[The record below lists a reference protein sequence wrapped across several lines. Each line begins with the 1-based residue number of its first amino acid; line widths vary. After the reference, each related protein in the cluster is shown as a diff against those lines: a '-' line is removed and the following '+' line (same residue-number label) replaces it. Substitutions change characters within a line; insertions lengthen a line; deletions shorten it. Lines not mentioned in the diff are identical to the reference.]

1 MTRLFIVISLF
12 MAFLF
17 SCKDKTSKKGKEE
30 TISTKGTAQ
39 TVASNKDSVLLR
51 LTIDILKEIK
61 NKNYSA
67 FANFIDPTSGI
78 RFSPYG
84 FIDTASHVVFSKE
97 KFVEQITR
105 AKQNKILWGEFDGS
119 GDPINM
125 TLNEYM
131 QKFVYDVD
139 FAKPEKQKVNDFI
152 GGGNSLNN
160 LLVVYKGCDFTESHF
175 SGLEKKYEGMD
186 WRSLRLVFKE
196 TSGKFWL
203 VGIVHDQWTI

>member
-1 MTRLFIVISLF
+1 MTRSFIVIALF
-12 MAFLF
+12 ITFLF
-17 SCKDKTSKKGKEE
+17 SCKDKTAKKEKEL
-30 TISTKGTAQ
+30 SRVTKDSEF
-39 TVASNKDSVLLR
+39 ASNKDSVLLR
-51 LTIDILKEIK
+51 LTNDILKEIK

-67 FANFIDPTSGI
+67 LANFIDPVSGI

-84 FIDTASHVVFSKE
+84 LIDTVSHMVFSKE
-97 KFVEQITR
+97 KFVEEITR
-105 AKQNKILWGEFDGS
+105 AKQNKFHWGAFDGS
-119 GDPINM
+119 GEPINM

-139 FAKPEKQKVNDFI
+139 FVRPEKQRANGFI

-160 LLVVYKGCDFTESHF
+160 LLAVYRGCDFTESHF
-175 SGLEKKYEGMD
+175 SGFEKKYGGMD

-196 TSGKFWL
+196 TNGKFWL